1 VKIEFVVAALFLL
14 GGLVSIGR
22 SLSRPVESEDDR
34 RSRFLLAMHD
44 AAKAGFWLSLGGFF
58 LAYGLVPEPQAVRY
72 AALIP
77 LGMAGLRLLASTLL
91 ARAGD

>member
-1 VKIEFVVAALFLL
+1 MKVEFVVAAIFLL
-14 GGLVSIGR
+14 AGVVSVGR
-22 SLSRPVESEDDR
+22 SLSRPVDGDDDR
-34 RSRFLLAMHD
+34 RFRLLLAMHD

-58 LAYGLVPEPQAVRY
+58 LAYGLVSEPQSVRY

-77 LGMAGLRLLASTLL
+77 VGMAGLRLLASTLL

>member
-1 VKIEFVVAALFLL
+1 MIELVVAGLFLVA
-14 GGLVSIGR
+14 GIVSVVR
-22 SLSRPVESEDDR
+22 SLSRPVDVEDDR
-34 RSRFLLAMHD
+34 RSRILLAMHD

-58 LAYGLVPEPQAVRY
+58 LAYGLVKEPQSVRY

-77 LGMAGLRLLASTLL
+77 VGMAGLRLVASTLL

>member
-1 VKIEFVVAALFLL
+1 MLEFVVAGFFLL
-14 GGLVSIGR
+14 AGLVSITR
-22 SLSRPVESEDDR
+22 SLSRPVDAHDDR
-34 RSRFLLAMHD
+34 RSRFLLAIHD

-58 LAYGLVPEPQAVRY
+58 LAYGLVSEPQSIRY

-77 LGMAGLRLLASTLL
+77 IGMAGLRLVASTLL